1 MWKFLKKALE
11 EEVAEAAVN
20 AETSIKT
27 VALAEADIK
36 RNSTLVVLVAA
47 VDMTAAKEGVLTII
61 LTTNQENLVDLLADQ
76 ILDQNQHT
84 DQKVTNLVGLDVD
97 QDPKASLLIF

>member
-36 RNSTLVVLVAA
+36 RNSTLVVLEAA

-97 QDPKASLLIF
+97 QDPKAALLIF

>member
-20 AETSIKT
+20 AEASIKT
-27 VALAEADIK
+27 MALAAVDTK
-36 RNSTLVVLVAA
+36 RNSTLEVLEAA
-47 VDMTAAKEGVLTII
+47 VDTTAVKEEVLTII